1 MDLTMNISFFKKIR
15 FCMSPY
21 FISKFYLLRDVQFI
35 VKKYEFKGSVLDI
48 GCGSKPYRDLFNKIK
63 EYKGIDFKDY
73 SVNKDFTFGKP
84 DYFFSDEYVKTLNLP
99 FRNNSFDNVVAFQVL
114 EHHPN
119 PQKLIG
125 EMFRVV
131 KNKGYILLT
140 VPFLGGIHEEPHDYQ
155 RFTKYGLTELF
166 KSHKCEIL
174 EIKEEGALFSTIAM
188 LLNEYLNNFAAK
200 NKLFYCISVLIYLP
214 FILFSYL
221 SLLLDRIFKSDNIF
235 FNYLILVKK

>member
-1 MDLTMNISFFKKIR
+1 MSNKFRFYISPFFLSR
-15 FCMSPY
+15 FY
-21 FISKFYLLRDVQFI
+21 IVRDI
-35 VKKYEFKGSVLDI
+35 KYINKKYNFEGGLLDI

-73 SVNKDFTFGKP
+73 SVNKDFSFGKP
-84 DYFFSDEYVKTLNLP
+84 DYFFSDEHVKTLNLP
-99 FRNNSFDNVVAFQVL
+99 FGNESFDNVVVFQVL

-119 PQKLIG
+119 PQKLIS

-131 KNKGYILLT
+131 KKSGYMLLT
-140 VPFLGGIHEEPHDYQ
+140 APFLGGIHEEPYDYQ

-200 NKLFYCISVLIYLP
+200 NKSFYYISFLIYLP

-221 SLLLDRIFKSDNIF
+221 SLLLDRIFKSDKIF